1 MSESA
6 EQVENNIAQDDNITL
21 SMVVTS
27 MYNQWNLDRAVK
39 AATVP
44 MVLLGTYKSF
54 SSQENRQRRDER
66 CWEAKQLTILSVELN
81 QVAGNLLLQFIIVI
95 ILYPSL

>member
-27 MYNQWNLDRAVK
+27 MYKYNQWNLDRAVK

-44 MVLLGTYKSF
+44 MVYFSVHTNLSQAKKIAKEGTKDVEKLNNSLSF
-54 SSQENRQRRDER
+54 
-66 CWEAKQLTILSVELN
+66 QLNSIK
-81 QVAGNLLLQFIIVI
+81 
-95 ILYPSL
+95 

>member
-1 MSESA
+1 MSDSA

-44 MVLLGTYKSF
+44 MVYFSVHTNLSQAKKIAKEGTKDVEKLNNSLSF
-54 SSQENRQRRDER
+54 
-66 CWEAKQLTILSVELN
+66 QLNSIK
-81 QVAGNLLLQFIIVI
+81 
-95 ILYPSL
+95 